1 MFLMSQN
8 QMFLRTKCSHS
19 FRSISVHFKCS
30 HSFRS
35 ISVHFKCSHLF
46 KSISVHFEKVFAF
59 QRSHSDRFFIYLFII
74 IIILLRSIS
83 YQSNSVVCITLAVAW
98 PYQGGWGGGNPACP
112 KTMCFLIPPTCSLFV
127 DTSTKR
133 QLQRTLMKSTACA
146 FHFVQKGFFN
156 SFLCCAINELWW

>member
-83 YQSNSVVCITLAVAW
+83 YQSNVHYISRSLAVS
-98 PYQGGWGGGNPACP
+98 GGLGRGKSGLPKNYVFFNPAH
-112 KTMCFLIPPTCSLFV
+112 L
-127 DTSTKR
+127 
-133 QLQRTLMKSTACA
+133 QLVC
-146 FHFVQKGFFN
+146 
-156 SFLCCAINELWW
+156 